1 MIPFSS
7 KTPET
12 GLEQP
17 TCPVCRGTMS
27 LRHLQAH
34 PLRDDG
40 AELHS
45 FQCENCGINQNITV
59 PQVTLP
65 RKKSA

>member
-7 KTPET
+7 TKPESAP
-12 GLEQP
+12 EQP
-17 TCPVCRGTMS
+17 ACPVCRGTMS

-40 AELHS
+40 AELHL
-45 FQCENCGINQNITV
+45 FQCENCGINQNMTV

-65 RKKSA
+65 RTKSA